1 MARSRDLRSKHAR
14 PIARA
19 AGRAAPVDGPAT
31 PAGSRAALALWI
43 ALGVLVAARCAL
55 SFVPSMWMWGLNLQR
70 FLDPL
75 FAWGPWL
82 LSAIVL
88 LPPVAKRLEPSWNWM
103 GERVANGGLGTTI
116 LLALAG
122 GVFVWAS
129 PDVVRYVGD
138 FLLRQGTVEEAGQP
152 GVLFP
157 QALPLDV
164 LLHYTWPSA
173 LQRAHMLDANTT
185 ARVIGALDSALL
197 AVFSGA
203 FARALGLRGA
213 PALAAA
219 AAVYF
224 GGHLGMF
231 TGYSKAICELVVL
244 VVAAAVFGVRMA
256 RAERADAAG
265 SAPLGLGVT
274 LALGLLLHR
283 SAVAMLPAG
292 VVAWALWLRKP
303 GARESLRKPLAIAA
317 LLVPVATLAAIGP
330 RIVRTMLRFDAVHL
344 APAEVRHE
352 GVLVAAFAGTRTVDL
367 LNLVLL
373 LAPLTL
379 AALAALV
386 VLGRGRLRGGDA
398 AVILALA
405 VPLALALPF
414 IHPAQGLFRDW
425 DDFAPSGAALALVAA
440 WVVGETLRGAG
451 ARRWLAVAATFAV
464 ASPALQWLAH
474 FTDVDL
480 GFRRVEAFMSEPP
493 TRTGVERGTSWDY
506 LGVRNFRLE
515 RWPAAAHALAKAAE
529 TEPSPRILQQ
539 WALAETMHEDLHEA
553 QRVYHL
559 LVAKDP
565 GNPSAWLGLAA
576 VTSRIPDPPDCRQ
589 ALEHLLALQPGN
601 AEARQHLV
609 DLNKSYP
616 PGQ

>member
-1 MARSRDLRSKHAR
+1 MARSRDSRSKHAKS
-14 PIARA
+14 IARA
-19 AGRAAPVDGPAT
+19 TAKAAPVDVPAT
-31 PAGSRAALALWI
+31 PAGARAALALWI
-43 ALGVLVAARCAL
+43 ALGVLVAARGAL

-88 LPPVAKRLEPSWNWM
+88 WPPVAKRLEPAWNWM

-173 LQRAHMLDANTT
+173 LQNAHLLDANTT
-185 ARVIGALDSALL
+185 ARVIGALDAALL
-197 AVFSGA
+197 AVLSGA

-213 PALAAA
+213 PALATA

-256 RAERADAAG
+256 RAQRADAAG
-265 SAPLGLGVT
+265 AAPLGLGVT

-292 VVAWALWLRKP
+292 VVAWALWLGKP
-303 GARESLRKPLAIAA
+303 GARESLRKPLTLGA
-317 LLVPVATLAAIGP
+317 LLVPLATLAAIGP

-352 GVLVAAFAGTRTVDL
+352 GVLAAALAGTRTLDL

-386 VLGRGRLRGGDA
+386 MLGRGRLRGGDA

-451 ARRWLAVAATFAV
+451 ARRWLAVAATLAV

-539 WALAETMHEDLHEA
+539 WALAETMHENLREA

-559 LVAKDP
+559 LLAKDP

-609 DLNKSYP
+609 ELNKNYP